1 MHSDC
6 TDIGDGVE
14 FRILGPLEVV
24 DRGSPVPVGGPKPRA
39 LLAALLLARGA
50 VVSTDR
56 LVSAVWGANPPRD
69 AVGALRAYVSRL
81 RAVLPDGDRLRWR
94 APGYVLDV
102 ADGELDAAEFTRLL
116 GKARERAAA
125 ADHRQAADLFDGA
138 LALWRGEP
146 LDEFDAADLDPD
158 GHLARL
164 CDLRLAAVQERA
176 EAMLRLGRGRD
187 VVAELETLVARH
199 PDREALAAL
208 LMRALYASGRQA
220 DALAVYRA
228 LRRHLVDELGVE
240 PSDATRE
247 VHRQVLEQDPGLAA
261 PSTATD
267 RARPTNL
274 PRRGAALVG
283 RDAAIADLA
292 TALRAAPLVTLLG
305 VGGVG
310 KTRLAVEVAA
320 RELARFADGA
330 WLCEL
335 APLADGGAVAH
346 AVAAALRVQ
355 QRHGATI
362 EETVVE
368 YLAGR
373 SLLLVLDNC
382 EHVLDAAAR
391 LAHSLVAQCPGVVVL
406 ATSREPLGVAG
417 EQVWPVPPLPLTDA
431 TALFVRRARATRP
444 DFDPLRERAGSV
456 EEICRRVDRLP
467 LGIELAAARM
477 RAMSAAEI
485 VQRLDD
491 GYVLA
496 RGPRTAQPR
505 HQSLAAAIEWSYR
518 LLSEPEQRLFARLSV
533 FAGGADLAA
542 VHAVC
547 GEPGTPEAASL
558 DLVAALVDKSMV
570 SVVGDG
576 GEGATRYRVLET
588 LRAYGKERLAAD
600 DAVERRHAEH
610 FVGLA
615 ETAAR
620 GVQGPDERAWVEATL
635 PDADNLRAAFAFGVA
650 HDVDLAVRMAAALPE
665 VLQVRRG
672 FETAE
677 LAQRAV
683 ESTDRE
689 HPLFAA
695 AVGAAARGAWNVG
708 DFARALRFAALADG
722 LRLGPGTARSG
733 HPADVAADVAL
744 YRGDVATAEAHYT
757 AEVVRA
763 RADGDRIRLVW
774 TLYYVAIC
782 RAVRRVP
789 EDGVPAA
796 RECLEVATTTGNPT
810 ALSMGRYA
818 LGLVLK
824 KSDPH
829 RALALL
835 DEAAR
840 LAASV
845 HNFWWEGI
853 ALMEAAATRAV
864 HGDPA
869 EAAAALAVVLDHW
882 DRVGDWPQQWLNL
895 RYVVRLLVRVGAEEA
910 AAVLHR
916 CLLAA
921 GKPSPLR
928 AGSVAAVPPGPAL
941 SAAEAVALARD
952 RLSAFAV
959 TSGLPLSRL
968 RA

>member
-261 PSTATD
+261 PSSATD

-362 EETVVE
+362 E
-368 YLAGR
+368 ADRGR
-373 SLLLVLDNC
+373 VPRGP
-382 EHVLDAAAR
+382 VAAAR
-391 LAHSLVAQCPGVVVL
+391 TGQLRARPGRGGAARAQPGG
-406 ATSREPLGVAG
+406 A
-417 EQVWPVPPLPLTDA
+417 VPRR
-431 TALFVRRARATRP
+431 RRARHEPGAAGGRGGAGLAGAAAPADRRHRALRP
-444 DFDPLRERAGSV
+444 TRAGDPPGLRPAAGAGGLGRGDLSTGRPTAAGDRAGRRADAGD
-456 EEICRRVDRLP
+456 ERRRDRPAARRRVRP
-467 LGIELAAARM
+467 RPRPAHRAAA
-477 RAMSAAEI
+477 A
-485 VQRLDD
+485 
-491 GYVLA
+491 
-496 RGPRTAQPR
+496 P
-505 HQSLAAAIEWSYR
+505 
-518 LLSEPEQRLFARLSV
+518 EP
-533 FAGGADLAA
+533 
-542 VHAVC
+542 
-547 GEPGTPEAASL
+547 
-558 DLVAALVDKSMV
+558 
-570 SVVGDG
+570 
-576 GEGATRYRVLET
+576 
-588 LRAYGKERLAAD
+588 
-600 DAVERRHAEH
+600 
-610 FVGLA
+610 
-615 ETAAR
+615 
-620 GVQGPDERAWVEATL
+620 
-635 PDADNLRAAFAFGVA
+635 
-650 HDVDLAVRMAAALPE
+650 
-665 VLQVRRG
+665 RRG
-672 FETAE
+672 
-677 LAQRAV
+677 
-683 ESTDRE
+683 DRMVL
-689 HPLFAA
+689 PA
-695 AVGAAARGAWNVG
+695 AVGARAAPLRAPVGVRGRRRPRRRPRGVRRAGAPPRPLRSTWWPRSSTSRWCRSSGTGARARPATGCWRPCAPTGGSAWRRATRSSAGTRELLRRPRRDGRARGAG
-708 DFARALRFAALADG
+708 PRRA
-722 LRLGPGTARSG
+722 RLGRGRRCRTPTTCAPRSS
-733 HPADVAADVAL
+733 
-744 YRGDVATAEAHYT
+744 
-757 AEVVRA
+757 
-763 RADGDRIRLVW
+763 I
-774 TLYYVAIC
+774 
-782 RAVRRVP
+782 AV
-789 EDGVPAA
+789 G
-796 RECLEVATTTGNPT
+796 
-810 ALSMGRYA
+810 
-818 LGLVLK
+818 
-824 KSDPH
+824 
-829 RALALL
+829 
-835 DEAAR
+835 
-840 LAASV
+840 
-845 HNFWWEGI
+845 
-853 ALMEAAATRAV
+853 AATPTSPCGWSRRC
-864 HGDPA
+864 P
-869 EAAAALAVVLDHW
+869 
-882 DRVGDWPQQWLNL
+882 RCC
-895 RYVVRLLVRVGAEEA
+895 RC
-910 AAVLHR
+910 AAVLR
-916 CLLAA
+916 
-921 GKPSPLR
+921 GRR
-928 AGSVAAVPPGPAL
+928 AGPARR
-941 SAAEAVALARD
+941 S
-952 RLSAFAV
+952 
-959 TSGLPLSRL
+959 T
-968 RA
+968 